1 MDGAELR
8 LGEVFVVMMIFL
20 VVGSKGRE
28 SKDESKNE
36 SKNEGEEQPP
46 GKTFHERPHE
56 CRDEILV
63 TREPRVKPAS
73 ISQKKTVQS
82 NPRQRHQKFYRKKAY
97 RSFRFV
103 SGSKR

>member
-36 SKNEGEEQPP
+36 GEEQPP
-46 GKTFHERPHE
+46 GKSFHERPHE
-56 CRDEILV
+56 YRDEILV
-63 TREPRVKPAS
+63 RLGGRVKR
-73 ISQKKTVQS
+73 V
-82 NPRQRHQKFYRKKAY
+82 
-97 RSFRFV
+97 
-103 SGSKR
+103 

>member
-8 LGEVFVVMMIFL
+8 LCEVFVVMMILF
-20 VVGSKGRE
+20 VVGSKGGE
-28 SKDESKNE
+28 SEDE

-82 NPRQRHQKFYRKKAY
+82 NPRQRHQ
-97 RSFRFV
+97 
-103 SGSKR
+103 